1 MNIWM
6 WKIVKVY
13 VQIETSTRL
22 WSSQV
27 SLLAKLATCVFTLE
41 MEMCLGFKAMW
52 LQNGGMCCGGTVSWV
67 TSKEAIWNIMK
78 LLVEKEFGQFEECH
92 SDIFN
97 KGVPVEP
104 ILNHFA
110 VSAWTEPR
118 FQSFGSY
125 TDHLTCSRRGLSK
138 GTACSAAFRAAVL
151 SRAGHAPVPLCN
163 SQGHEDSWSAL
174 GDLGSALVTLGAEGS
189 PQLRHSHQGNR

>member
-1 MNIWM
+1 MYNEYMN
-6 WKIVKVY
+6 VKDCES
-13 VQIETSTRL
+13 ICSNWTSTRL

-41 MEMCLGFKAMW
+41 MEMCLGFKAIW

-67 TSKEAIWNIMK
+67 TSKDAVSAWTN
-78 LLVEKEFGQFEECH
+78 
-92 SDIFN
+92 
-97 KGVPVEP
+97 
-104 ILNHFA
+104 FA

-163 SQGHEDSWSAL
+163 SRGHEDSWSAL